1 VQSGNRFSLA
11 TNAKR
16 VCAEIMLKQ
25 VRRGDIAMKIRRRDF
40 LKMTG
45 TAALT
50 GGLPRLARAA
60 DSGGVYDL
68 ERFGNARILHLTDTH
83 AQLLPVYF
91 REPSVN
97 IGIGEMKGRPPH
109 LVGRTFL
116 DHFGIRP
123 DSADAYAFTSIDFE
137 KSAARFGKLGGFAHL
152 KTLIDR
158 LRNDVGQGRSLLV
171 DGGDMWQGTGLA
183 NSMQGADM
191 VAAANLLGVE
201 AMTGHWE
208 FTYGEA
214 TLRANLERFKG
225 EFLAQNV
232 YLTEEAAFNDAK
244 AFDPAAGRVFKPSI
258 IKEVGGYRVAVIGQA
273 FPYVPIA
280 HPKRFTP
287 DWQFGIRDE
296 ELQKLVDGLRHN
308 DKVDAIVLLSHNGMD
323 VDLKLAGRVTGID
336 IILGGHT
343 HDAIPRPVAVNNAG
357 GVTLVTNAGSNGKF
371 LGVLDLDLAKGK
383 VSDFRYRL
391 LPVFSE
397 LLKPDAAMAAL
408 IDRMRGPQAAAWSDK
423 IATADHLLYRR
434 GNFSGPVDQLICNA
448 LLGELNAEIAL
459 SPGFRWGT
467 TALAGQSLTLEDVLS
482 ETAIS
487 YPETYV
493 QGMTGRQIKEV
504 LEDVCDNLFNA
515 DPYYQQGGD
524 MVRVGGLSYTCAP
537 AENIGR
543 RISELK
549 LADGRQLEA
558 GKTYKVAGWASVN
571 EQKGAP
577 VWDVVARYLRSAKP
591 PNRQTPAVTLK
602 GVDDNPGIA
611 GQG

>member
-1 VQSGNRFSLA
+1 
-11 TNAKR
+11 
-16 VCAEIMLKQ
+16 
-25 VRRGDIAMKIRRRDF
+25 MKIRRRDF
-40 LKMTG
+40 LKVASG
-45 TAALT
+45 AALS
-50 GGLPRLARAA
+50 GGLPRYAGAA
-60 DSGGVYDL
+60 DGPAVYDL

-97 IGIGEMKGRPPH
+97 IGIGEMQGRPPH
-109 LVGRTFL
+109 LVGRAFL
-116 DHFGIRP
+116 DRFGIKP
-123 DSADAYAFTSIDFE
+123 DSADAYAFTSLDFE
-137 KSAARFGKLGGFAHL
+137 KSTGRFGRLGGFAHL

-158 LRNDVGQGRSLLV
+158 LRNDVGPSRSLLV

-183 NSMQGADM
+183 NAMRGTDM
-191 VAAANLLGVE
+191 VEAANLLGVE

-232 YLTEEAAFNDAK
+232 FLTEEAAFNDAK
-244 AFDPAAGRVFKPSI
+244 AFDPASGRVFKPSV
-258 IKEVGGYRVAVIGQA
+258 IKEIGGYRVAVIGQA

-287 DWQFGIRDE
+287 DWKFGIRDE
-296 ELQKLVDGLRHN
+296 ELRKLVDALRTN

-323 VDLKLAGRVTGID
+323 VDLKLASRVTGID
-336 IILGGHT
+336 VILGGHT
-343 HDAIPRPVAVNNAG
+343 HDAVPQPIAVKNAG

-371 LGVLDLDLAKGK
+371 LGVLDLELTKGK
-383 VSDFRYRL
+383 ISDLRYRL

-408 IDRMRGPQAAAWSDK
+408 IDKMRGSQAAAWSDK
-423 IATADHLLYRR
+423 IATADRLLYRR
-434 GNFSGPVDQLICNA
+434 GNFSGPVDQLICDA

-459 SPGFRWGT
+459 SPGFRWGL
-467 TALAGQSLTLEDVLS
+467 TALAGQSLSLEDVLA
-482 ETAIS
+482 ETAIT
-487 YPETYV
+487 YPETYL
-493 QGMTGRQIKEV
+493 QGMTGGQIKDV

-524 MVRVGGLSYTCAP
+524 MVRVGGLSYTCTP
-537 AENIGR
+537 TENIGR

-549 LADGRQLEA
+549 LANGRPLEA
-558 GKTYKVAGWASVN
+558 GKSYKVAGWASVN

-577 VWDVVARYLRSAKP
+577 VWDVVASHLRSGKP
-591 PNRQTPAVTLK
+591 PNRQSPGVTLK
-602 GVDDNPGIA
+602 GVDDNPGIG